1 MGVKIAKYPWGQ
13 MRKHDPLDETR
24 LAAVRG
30 LIHQEVSTKVR
41 QRGVSVAVKAVNIL
55 STTSLA

>member
-13 MRKHDPLDETR
+13 MRKHDPLDETQ
-24 LAAVRG
+24 LVAVRG

-41 QRGVSVAVKAVNIL
+41 QRRVTHTHIRARAY
-55 STTSLA
+55 A